1 MAAFAPGPT
10 VLGSELPDGSKL
22 KYKLNGFTTFL
33 TCISIFAWT
42 TYHHGIGM
50 FLWIADHYFGLATSA
65 MTIAGAMSTLLY
77 FYSYRSDK
85 VIVAEGGNSGYPHY
99 DFWIGRELNPRI
111 LGLDL
116 KFICELRP
124 GLFGWIV
131 LNTSLMAK
139 QYSLHGS
146 VSNSMVLVY
155 LGQFYYVFDAIWNE
169 RAILTTMDITT
180 DGFGFML
187 VFGDLAWVP
196 FIYTL
201 QTKYLAYFPVNLTSI
216 QLGILVAMNL
226 FGIYVFRASNGEKD
240 RFRRNPDD
248 PSVSHLKY
256 MKTESG
262 SKLLISGWWGMARKI
277 NYTGTSANR

>member
-1 MAAFAPGPT
+1 
-10 VLGSELPDGSKL
+10 
-22 KYKLNGFTTFL
+22 
-33 TCISIFAWT
+33 
-42 TYHHGIGM
+42 M
-50 FLWIADHYFGLATSA
+50 FLWIADHYFTLATSS
-65 MTIAGAMSTLLY
+65 MIVSVVMSVFLY
-77 FYSYRSDK
+77 LYSYRSDQ
-85 VIVAEGGNSGYPHY
+85 VILAKGGNSGYPHY

-131 LNTSLMAK
+131 LNTALMAK
-139 QYSLHGS
+139 QYVEHGK
-146 VSNSMVLVY
+146 VYNSMMFVAA
-155 LGQFYYVFDAIWNE
+155 GQFYYVFDAIWNE
-169 RAILTTMDITT
+169 RAILTTMDIVT

-187 VFGDLAWVP
+187 VFGDLSRVP

-201 QTKYLAYFPVNLTSI
+201 NTKYLALFPVQLTTVQASLI
-216 QLGILVAMNL
+216 VALNL
-226 FGIYVFRASNGEKD
+226 FGIYVFRAANGEKD

-248 PSVSHLKY
+248 PACSHLKY

-277 NYTGTSANR
+277 NYTGRVF